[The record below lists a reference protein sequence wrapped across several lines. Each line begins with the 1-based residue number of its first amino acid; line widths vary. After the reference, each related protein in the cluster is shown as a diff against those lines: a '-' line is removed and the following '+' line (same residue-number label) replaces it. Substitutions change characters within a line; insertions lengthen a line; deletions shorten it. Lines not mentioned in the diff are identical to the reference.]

1 MSVSKSPDPRRAVII
16 GGSIAGMLAAA
27 AVSDSV
33 DAIDIIDT
41 HDVPSGPSPRTGV
54 PQAAHFHTLL
64 SGGAEAF
71 EKLLPGSTADLI
83 ASGANRVPV
92 TTDMVMYSPEGW
104 YRRWANATHF
114 QITASRDLTDSVIR
128 ERVLANPK
136 VRMHQQTKAVALL
149 GDSSRIS
156 GVRLR
161 PTHGRE
167 YEQLAHLVVDAS
179 GRASRTPN
187 WLRDLGIKTLKEE
200 RIDTGL
206 SYASRIYQAP
216 VTTRGWPIVNL
227 QADFR
232 GNQPR
237 AGGIIPIE
245 RDRWHVSLIGPPGA
259 EPGRNAA
266 TFEEFARNLRHP
278 IVADLLSRAKPLTD
292 VTFTRTTANR
302 RYFYERLHPW
312 PEGLIVVGDAVAAFN
327 PIYGQGMTVAAR
339 SALAMQ
345 QALAADGLVEGAA
358 RKAQQAI
365 ASPVNHAWTLSAG
378 SDIHHPA
385 SKGKGPS
392 LVDRLLQKYVSRLS
406 LTATGSF
413 RVATA
418 LTDVLMLQVSP
429 QSLVKPSMIIA
440 ALLGPQRLRLDGPP
454 LAPSES
460 RVLDSP
466 VPTSPSTSAVE

>member
-1 MSVSKSPDPRRAVII
+1 MSEPTPHKPRRAVII

-33 DAIDIIDT
+33 DIIDVIDA
-41 HDVPSGPSPRTGV
+41 HEVPSGPEPRAGV

-71 EKLLPGSTADLI
+71 EGLLPGSTGDLI
-83 ASGANRVPV
+83 AAGANRVPV

-104 YRRWANATHF
+104 YRRWANSTHF
-114 QITASRDLTDSVIR
+114 QITASRNLTDSVIR

-136 VRMHQQTKAVALL
+136 VRVHQQTKAVALL
-149 GDSSRIS
+149 GDKSRIS
-156 GVRLR
+156 GLRLR
-161 PTHGRE
+161 SAQGRE
-167 YEQLAHLVVDAS
+167 YEQPAHLIVDAS

-187 WLRDLGIKTLKEE
+187 WLRDLGITSLKEE

-216 VTTRGWPIVNL
+216 VTTRGWPIINL

-259 EPGRNAA
+259 EPGRDASS
-266 TFEEFARNLRHP
+266 FEEFARNLRHP
-278 IVADLLSRAKPLTD
+278 IVADLLSRATPLTE

-302 RYFYERLHPW
+302 RYFYERLRPW

-339 SALAMQ
+339 SALAIR
-345 QALAADGLVEGAA
+345 QALSTRGLVDGIA

-365 ASPVNHAWTLSAG
+365 ASPVGLAWTLSAG

-385 SKGKGPS
+385 SKGKAPNP
-392 LVDRLLQKYVSRLS
+392 VDRLLQQYVSRLS
-406 LTATGSF
+406 RTATGSF
-413 RVATA
+413 NVATA
-418 LTDVLMLQVSP
+418 LTNVLMLQASP
-429 QSLVKPSMIIA
+429 QSLVKPSMLVA
-440 ALLGPQRLRLDGPP
+440 ALLGPRRPQLDGPP
-454 LAPSES
+454 LAPAEC
-460 RVLDSP
+460 RVLDSRVP
-466 VPTSPSTSAVE
+466 VAPPASGR